1 LFVLL
6 KPSSIE
12 VSGDGV
18 GNDEER
24 SGPFMGTPVWKVVGA
39 VERATIRGDD
49 SWFKTPGDIV
59 NSGEAL
65 DSMLLDK
72 LESR

>member
-1 LFVLL
+1 
-6 KPSSIE
+6 
-12 VSGDGV
+12 
-18 GNDEER
+18 
-24 SGPFMGTPVWKVVGA
+24 MVVGA
-39 VERATIRGDD
+39 VERATIGGDD
-49 SWFKTPGDIV
+49 AWFKTPGDIV